1 MLVCC
6 LYCLLGRN
14 VVARAQ
20 HSCRGASLPTKT
32 AWGKCK
38 GEPAALGTPPG
49 DMQLHHDMR
58 EVRLGACA
66 RRSHTREFNA
76 HPGGCHQWRA
86 MTGCPQLRLDESVVA
101 KPIPAILCCPDWD
114 DAKGVKATA
123 EVTMWCTEEHR
134 ALRQAPLRQCASP
147 PCSTSSMA
155 ARVDRTRTPPSPSP
169 TAMIAR
175 LLLGGDGK
183 NQQSQPASVPPDSGH
198 LSCAG

>member
-1 MLVCC
+1 MSLHAHSIHVEELV
-6 LYCLLGRN
+6 
-14 VVARAQ
+14 
-20 HSCRGASLPTKT
+20 SLPKPR
-32 AWGKCK
+32 
-38 GEPAALGTPPG
+38 GENAKANQPLSAHRQATCSVI
-49 DMQLHHDMR
+49 MIR

-76 HPGGCHQWRA
+76 HPGGCHQWGA
-86 MTGCPQLRLDESVVA
+86 MTGCPQLRVDESVVA

-123 EVTMWCTEEHR
+123 EVTMWCTDEYR

-147 PCSTSSMA
+147 PCSTSSTA

-175 LLLGGDGK
+175 LLLEGDGK